1 MSLRTRIL
9 ASAFI
14 VMAGVLALL
23 SLNLAADALVRTSR
37 ERMQQGLLVAA
48 WVQEWT
54 LDQREQLAPL
64 AADAAWGE
72 IARRLGRST
81 LVNDWTVSTRE
92 GTGLRI
98 VAARSLAS
106 AAEHKPAWETGVHQA
121 LTEGRVVVQAP
132 WIAAPLVL
140 PDGRTYGLALS
151 VPAVGEMTPDLSGTL
166 ARMAWVMLLGT
177 ALLLLVMYILLNRF
191 VLRPMGALLD
201 GSERVARGDFSRPVP
216 EPRFYDEMTG
226 FIRAFNGMMA
236 RLAEHQRVLEADI
249 AHARDRI
256 EDTERKLV
264 VAQRLSAVGT
274 LAAGIAHEI
283 NNPLG
288 GLLNAARMLQS
299 RAGDDPRTRE
309 YTALILEGFERIQE
323 TVRKLLQF
331 SPRRFAPQR
340 FDLADAVERA
350 LALCAHRFS
359 ERGIR
364 VEAAVG
370 RDLPPLHGDPGEVQQ
385 AVLNVLINAVDA
397 VAPGKGVLR
406 VTARAADGQI
416 FLTVAD
422 NGHGMDAAALR
433 RAAEPFF
440 TTKEVGAGTGLG
452 LAMVQSILE
461 HHGGTLGLASEVGR
475 GTEVTLAFPISGSGT
490 APGARP
496 PGEDRPPGTTRRPDA

>member
-9 ASAFI
+9 ASAFV

-23 SLNLAADALVRTSR
+23 TLNLAADALARTSR

-48 WVQEWT
+48 WSQEWV
-54 LDQREQLAPL
+54 LDQRDQLAPL

-72 IARRLGRST
+72 IGRRLGRST
-81 LVNDWTVSTRE
+81 LVDDWAVTARE
-92 GTGLRI
+92 GDGLRI
-98 VAARSLAS
+98 VAARDLA
-106 AAEHKPAWETGVHQA
+106 AAAARKPAWEAELRQA
-121 LTEGRVVVQAP
+121 LAEGRVVVQAP

-140 PDGRTYGLALS
+140 ADGRTYGLVLS
-151 VPAVGEMTPDLSGTL
+151 VPAVGETTPDLGGTF

-216 EPRFYDEMTG
+216 EPRIYDEVTG
-226 FIRAFNGMMA
+226 LIRAFNGMMA
-236 RLAEHQRVLEADI
+236 RLAEHQRTLEADI
-249 AHARDRI
+249 AHARNRI

-264 VAQRLSAVGT
+264 VAQRLSSVGT

-288 GLLNAARMLQS
+288 GLLNAVRMLQARPDDAP
-299 RAGDDPRTRE
+299 RARE
-309 YTALILEGFERIQE
+309 YTALIVEGLERIQD

-350 LALCAHRFS
+350 LALCAHRFR
-359 ERGIR
+359 ERGVR

-385 AVLNVLINAVDA
+385 AVLNILINAVDA
-397 VAPGKGVLR
+397 MTPGAGILR
-406 VTARAADGQI
+406 VTARASDGQL
-416 FLTVAD
+416 FLAISD
-422 NGHGMDAAALR
+422 NGRGMGAEALR
-433 RAAEPFF
+433 HAAEPFF
-440 TTKEVGAGTGLG
+440 TTKEAGAGTGLG
-452 LAMVQSILE
+452 LAVVQSILE
-461 HHGGTLGLASEVGR
+461 HHGGTLGLASEEGR
-475 GTEVTLAFPISGSGT
+475 GTEVTLAFPVSG
-490 APGARP
+490 PGEDPGAARP
-496 PGEDRPPGTTRRPDA
+496 PGNAPAS